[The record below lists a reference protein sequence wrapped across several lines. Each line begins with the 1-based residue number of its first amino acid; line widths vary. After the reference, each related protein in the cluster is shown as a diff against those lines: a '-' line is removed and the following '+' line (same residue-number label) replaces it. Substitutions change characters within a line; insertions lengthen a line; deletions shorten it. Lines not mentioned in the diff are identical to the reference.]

1 MIEPKPHPTRLTRW
15 MAGLARWSL
24 GLVLAFWLVL
34 GSVWGV
40 LHGWIV
46 PRIGEWRPQLESLA
60 SRTLGL
66 PVRIGSITARS
77 EGLVPRFEL
86 GDVVVEDPEHT
97 ADALRLP
104 SVVVAVSARSLMRL
118 GVEQIYIDRPE
129 LVVRRAADGRV
140 FVAGIEIS
148 PSSGGD
154 NAAADWLF
162 SQTELALRGGSLLWV
177 DELRQAP
184 PLALRDVDLVLRN
197 KGWSH
202 GMRLDATPP
211 EGWGERFML
220 AGLFR
225 EPLLSTHEGN
235 WQRWSGQAH
244 AMFTQIDLSRLG
256 QYMDTADLRLQQGR
270 GALRAW
276 IDLRQGQ
283 PVGAM
288 ADVAVNA
295 LQLQWRENLEPLQL
309 QALTGRLSV

>member
-1 MIEPKPHPTRLTRW
+1 M
-15 MAGLARWSL
+15 
-24 GLVLAFWLVL
+24 
-34 GSVWGV
+34 GV

-86 GDVVVEDPEHT
+86 GDVVVQDPEHS

-118 GVEQIYIDRPE
+118 GVEQIYMNRPE

-148 PSSGGD
+148 PSAGGD

-162 SQTELALRGGSLLWV
+162 SQTELALRGGSLLWL

-197 KGWSH
+197 KGWGH
-202 GMRLDATPP
+202 GLRLDATPP

-220 AGLFR
+220 TGLFR

-235 WQRWSGQAH
+235 WRRWSGQAH
-244 AMFTQIDLSRLG
+244 AMFTQIDLSQLG
-256 QYMDTADLRLQQGR
+256 QYIDTFGLRLQQGR
-270 GALRAW
+270 ARCAPG
-276 IDLRQGQ
+276 
-283 PVGAM
+283 
-288 ADVAVNA
+288 
-295 LQLQWRENLEPLQL
+295 
-309 QALTGRLSV
+309 